1 MRFDHDPNITRAAF
15 EICLARLYGGG
26 PDLYL
31 CPNLK
36 ATFENPLTLAYSQP
50 WLGISTTPSDQHPA
64 TPSFLLSLLSTAVY
78 LSIPSVASEA
88 LNLILMTI
96 GPVTVIR
103 YLDYALGK
111 GKGPADPGDPE
122 RAVTLE
128 QIGEDIDTASVYTT
142 QSEMTVETH
151 NTSLDEAESLK
162 LKETI
167 NPPSSV
173 AHDSP
178 LFVYGVSSN
187 RIGEACASFLAKWG
201 VDLLVDEEGQGY
213 FQSPSP
219 SIPHSTGDFYRPS
232 MNRHSSFTTT
242 WRLTSSPPRIWSEG
256 LSPEWVRGIIS
267 SDEFFVKSEL
277 QRYDVAK
284 RVVEMR
290 RRLRGAQEV
299 EEREWRRL
307 FEDGIYYSHLTWEEL
322 LKISEDRSPSTS
334 EPYVPSSCLQ
344 SALWSFN
351 KLRGQIM
358 KSGSST
364 SMSDLVSTGPR
375 KGLQLGFASA
385 FSDLSAISTNNELVK
400 ESPLWPVPAD
410 TSLRIGDPGEAA
422 ITDIPTSPSEPRD
435 KSGQRPLSVDN
446 FFGIGHPKTTRGRI
460 ATKLS
465 SDNPNTSTK
474 WVPYEPFRF
483 SVEFWGINSLK
494 EKTRLYSH
502 TIWYAGSC
510 YNVYTQAVRKK
521 GLQLGIYLHRQSH
534 VDPIPAASA
543 PRISSPR
550 SGPLVWSSSLPQP
563 ISPVST
569 HTIISPISRPHAR
582 SIPTSEPSSSR
593 GHTPGPLSRSPPLR
607 SSTPVAVPQ
616 QPRYMHSNA
625 SFSPSS
631 PSAMHSPAPQPL
643 TEFATNETQSYSNAV
658 PPHQPYRDPRP
669 AISAYFSIACHS
681 ASGSSLTRFSSGPD
695 TFAVSQSWGWKSSS
709 LSIGESADEASSTQE
724 ATLRATVIIGLV

>member
-1 MRFDHDPNITRAAF
+1 AA
-15 EICLARLYGGG
+15 
-26 PDLYL
+26 
-31 CPNLK
+31 
-36 ATFENPLTLAYSQP
+36 
-50 WLGISTTPSDQHPA
+50 
-64 TPSFLLSLLSTAVY
+64 
-78 LSIPSVASEA
+78 
-88 LNLILMTI
+88 
-96 GPVTVIR
+96 
-103 YLDYALGK
+103 
-111 GKGPADPGDPE
+111 
-122 RAVTLE
+122 TLE

-142 QSEMTVETH
+142 QSEMTAETH
-151 NTSLDEAESLK
+151 STGVEESDGLK
-162 LKETI
+162 LNETI
-167 NPPSSV
+167 DPPNSV
-173 AHDSP
+173 ARDSP

-201 VDLLVDEEGQGY
+201 YDLLVDEEGQGY
-213 FQSPSP
+213 VQSPSP
-219 SIPHSTGDFYRPS
+219 SIPHSSGDIHRPT
-232 MNRHSSFTTT
+232 MNRHSSFTTS

-290 RRLRGAQEV
+290 RRLRGAQEA
-299 EEREWRRL
+299 EEREWRQL

-322 LKISEDRSPSTS
+322 LKISEDRSPSTN

-344 SALWSFN
+344 RALWSFN
-351 KLRGQIM
+351 KLRSQIM

-364 SMSDLVSTGPR
+364 SMSDLVSSGPR
-375 KGLQLGFASA
+375 KGLQLGFAST
-385 FSDLSAISTNNELVK
+385 FSELPVISTNDSPGK
-400 ESPLWPVPAD
+400 DSPLWPVPAD
-410 TSLRIGDPGEAA
+410 TSLRIGDPGETA
-422 ITDIPTSPSEPRD
+422 IADISTNLSEPRD
-435 KSGQRPLSVDN
+435 KWGHRPLSVDN
-446 FFGIGHPKTTRGRI
+446 FFGIGHPKTTRERI
-460 ATKLS
+460 AVKLS
-465 SDNPNTSTK
+465 ADGANTSTK

-502 TIWYAGSC
+502 TMWYAGSC

-521 GLQLGIYLHRQSH
+521 GLQLGIYLHRQSN

-569 HTIISPISRPHAR
+569 HTIISPVSRPHAR
-582 SIPTSEPSSSR
+582 SIPTSEPSDSR
-593 GHTPGPLSRSPPLR
+593 GHTAAPLSRSPPLR
-607 SSTPVAVPQ
+607 SSTPVAVQQ

-643 TEFATNETQSYSNAV
+643 TEFAINDSQTSSNAV

-669 AISAYFSIACHS
+669 AISAYFSVGCHS
-681 ASGSSLTRFSSGPD
+681 ASGSI
-695 TFAVSQSWGWKSSS
+695 SQSWGWKSSS
-709 LSIGESADEASSTQE
+709 LSIGESADQQSTQE
-724 ATLRATVIIGLV
+724 ATLRATVVIGLV